1 MNVHIDARESPIGHP
16 RRLRGAVIGFGA
28 GAAVAVAL
36 SQLATAPTARADDF
50 TDVFDNVQFVIG
62 QGQGQLAAAAADF
75 ANSEPANG
83 LSMAIAGVD
92 NISVAAQE
100 DAFAGTIDAL
110 LGHTPSETFFGLFP
124 SGLDLATA
132 MADAQAAI
140 SEGQSIF
147 ADALT
152 DFGNAD
158 FVDGLALAVDA
169 SNDINVLAPDFLLLG
184 FVDSLLG
191 L

>member
-1 MNVHIDARESPIGHP
+1 MNVHTDARESPIGHA
-16 RRLRGAVIGFGA
+16 RRLRGTVIGFGA
-28 GAAVAVAL
+28 GAVVAVAL
-36 SQLATAPTARADDF
+36 SQLATAPTAHADDF

-92 NISVAAQE
+92 NLGVAAEE
-100 DAFAGTIDAL
+100 DALAGTIDAL
-110 LGHTPSETFFGLFP
+110 LGHTPYETSFGLFP
-124 SGLDLATA
+124 SGLAT
-132 MADAQAAI
+132 I
-140 SEGQSIF
+140 SEGHIIF

-158 FVDGLALAVDA
+158 FVEGLALAFDA
-169 SNDINVLAPDFLLLG
+169 SNDINVVAPDLLFLGL
-184 FVDSLLG
+184 VDSLMG